1 MARVLRHVVDGCFV
15 IAAESLCMTICMI
28 FVCADFIAIGE
39 KALFL
44 KTFHG
49 VVFEAICIIC
59 VSRYCFYFDGYVMR
73 PIIYGDRKLIFE
85 QKRESWLR
93 YELGCAI
100 PSDAIKK
107 RCKAVWA
114 SWWLVVI
121 GYVILLLLFLYE
133 REWGEQIVNLQM
145 AISQYLI
152 AIAVIMG
159 LILKLYLAICA
170 RWMGRLTDRLMSTI
184 D

>member
-1 MARVLRHVVDGCFV
+1 
-15 IAAESLCMTICMI
+15 MTICMI
-28 FVCADFIAIGE
+28 FLCADFIAIGE

-44 KTFHG
+44 ETFHG

-59 VSRYCFYFDGYVMR
+59 VSRCHSYFGEHVMR
-73 PIIYGDRKLIFE
+73 PIIYGDRKLIFG
-85 QKRESWLR
+85 QKRDSWLR

-107 RCKAVWA
+107 RCKVVWA
-114 SWWLVVI
+114 LCWIMVVE
-121 GYVILLLLFLYE
+121 YAILLLLFFFE
-133 REWGEQIVNLQM
+133 RECGEQIVNLQM
-145 AISQYLI
+145 TISQYLI
-152 AIAVIMG
+152 VITVIMG
-159 LILKLYLAICA
+159 LILKLYLIICA